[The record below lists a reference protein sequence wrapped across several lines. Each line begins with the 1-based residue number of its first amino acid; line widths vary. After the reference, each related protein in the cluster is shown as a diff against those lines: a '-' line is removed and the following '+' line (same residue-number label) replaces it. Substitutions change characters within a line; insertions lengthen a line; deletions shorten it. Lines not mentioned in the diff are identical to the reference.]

1 MCHKK
6 VGVPSRGHPRDRAK
20 PSAQADKTNRCSA
33 FAPIG
38 GSRKRPAPMFE
49 YCQRPPQ
56 LTEFP
61 RNTMGAAMSI
71 SVST

>member
-1 MCHKK
+1 LSKGFAAARYIA
-6 VGVPSRGHPRDRAK
+6 VRAK
-20 PSAQADKTNRCSA
+20 PTL
-33 FAPIG
+33 IG
-38 GSRKRPAPMFE
+38 RHHE